1 MELERCQ
8 PTLRSLSRA
17 GTSEIIKIRLGDNI
31 AERHERYII
40 GRDTHSRLATP
51 EQDCAVLKGGDRAQV
66 GEAQRRQKAE
76 RKKEIGDDGG
86 NEERIKCQT
95 RRILYAWEGG

>member
-66 GEAQRRQKAE
+66 GEVQKAE
-76 RKKEIGDDGG
+76 GGKKKR
-86 NEERIKCQT
+86 N
-95 RRILYAWEGG
+95 RR